1 MKQFYYDQ
9 KRDKLI
15 EETGPRTP
23 PGFTPRQRKII
34 KKIGKRPPVGT

>member
-23 PGFTPRQRKII
+23 PGFTPRQKKII
-34 KKIGKRPPVGT
+34 KNEKRPTIGT